1 MAEKVTEEERR
12 FANTPRSQINFHAES
27 IKKRMA
33 EEVGAANPNPRNPL
47 TPTQGGT
54 QSLEQQRDME
64 RDPTQTKLAI
74 SRSAAGGKSN
84 YKDFMY
90 ISNEAEAEYQK
101 NQALVEA
108 NFGASAKKKSA
119 LSGRPGSA
127 PKSGGGASLYNQ
139 SGTGLYSI

>member
-1 MAEKVTEEERR
+1 MAVSAEEKQYAEYYPS
-12 FANTPRSQINFHAES
+12 ANNVKAEA
-27 IKKRMA
+27 IRKRMA
-33 EEVGAANPNPRNPL
+33 SEVDAKSLSPNSPL
-47 TPTQGGT
+47 ALTQGGT

-74 SRSAAGGKSN
+74 SRAAAGGKSN